1 MFYVGYQQVWSIRV
15 RWLKSKWRQC
25 LIDMHANPQH
35 SHLSHHTSH
44 GHKNP
49 ITTPTAIPIDFPVKQ
64 VFLGHNSMALL
75 DSDGELYT
83 CGYGGS
89 VMNGMGALGHG
100 DGESYLTPRLV
111 ESLVEDGCF
120 AKQVH
125 LGDEHTAVL
134 TTEGEV
140 LTAGAGSYGRLGNF
154 ESNDQLFL
162 EPVELLATGVV
173 QITGGKAFTLA
184 LTKDGL
190 VQGWG
195 RNDKGQVRRVVVVA
209 VKLPRDYRV
218 LTHSLFSWEPALEWR
233 STCMPWRTFQRLLKV
248 TNSWAEPSSNLPL
261 EIIIRRAWRVAESS
275 FGGAWMSI

>member
-1 MFYVGYQQVWSIRV
+1 MYAAHVLDQLMTSY
-15 RWLKSKWRQC
+15 
-25 LIDMHANPQH
+25 HH
-35 SHLSHHTSH
+35 SRRH

-49 ITTPTAIPIDFPVKQ
+49 IPEPTAIPMDIPVSK

-75 DSDGELYT
+75 DNKGDLYT

-89 VMNGMGALGHG
+89 VMNGMGQLGHG
-100 DGESYLTPRLV
+100 DGESYLTPKLV

-125 LGDEHTAVL
+125 LGDEHMVVL

-140 LTAGAGSYGRLGNF
+140 LTAGSGSYGRLGNF
-154 ESNDQLFL
+154 ESTDQLFL
-162 EPVELLATGVV
+162 EPVELLSTGVV

-195 RNDKGQVRRVVVVA
+195 RNDKGQVHT
-209 VKLPRDYRV
+209 DFV
-218 LTHSLFSWEPALEWR
+218 LCRLNMILFVQCFR
-233 STCMPWRTFQRLLKV
+233 
-248 TNSWAEPSSNLPL
+248 
-261 EIIIRRAWRVAESS
+261 
-275 FGGAWMSI
+275 